1 MPSAG
6 SLERRPGDLGEAE
19 AAGGAQSPRWSEPE
33 AHRNLEVKVHHLEGE
48 VHHLE
53 GKVHCLR
60 KLIFK

>member
-1 MPSAG
+1 MPSTG

-19 AAGGAQSPRWSEPE
+19 AAGGAQSPQWSEPE
-33 AHRNLEVKVHHLEGE
+33 AYRNLEGK

>member
-1 MPSAG
+1 MRSAG
-6 SLERRPGDLGEAE
+6 SPERRPGDPGEAE

-33 AHRNLEVKVHHLEGE
+33 AHRNLEGK